1 MSNNNRRAYLEL
13 RANMGALTEE
23 ERAELE
29 RLRADRSIV
38 FVNSSGVMVHTQREY
53 TVEEWKEI
61 VAKSRGRTGP
71 LLAPEEKPKSE

>member
-1 MSNNNRRAYLEL
+1 MGSNRREYLEL
-13 RANMGALTEE
+13 RASMGALTEA

-53 TVEEWKEI
+53 TTEEWKEI
-61 VAKSRGRTGP
+61 VAKARGQSGP
-71 LLAPEEKPKSE
+71 LIAPD